1 MLSLLDILGDKLM
14 EQPIFNNGMNAKQ
27 LQLSNTIRQLW
38 IEHVVW
44 TRFFIISSVFD
55 LPDLP
60 MVTQRLLKNPDD
72 FARILKPFYGEQKA
86 MEFKHLLTDHLLI
99 AADLLN
105 AAKSGNTAEA
115 DKQRMLWYSNAE
127 EISRFLA
134 SINPLWQSSKW
145 ENLLFSH
152 LQMLEDEI
160 SFILTGQCQNGINLF
175 EEIQA
180 EALTMANY
188 MTYGLIR
195 QFRIV

>member
-160 SFILTGQCQNGINLF
+160 SFILTGQYQNGINLF
-175 EEIQA
+175 EEI
-180 EALTMANY
+180 
-188 MTYGLIR
+188 
-195 QFRIV
+195 